1 MAHDEGARKNPARPS
16 VPERVA
22 AAGGLRPGVARAVAD
37 QTAVPEAHVYGVAS
51 FFHLLADPDHPL
63 RVCQGL
69 SCRLAGAEGL
79 LERARAR
86 GLPATGCSCLAVC
99 DRPVAVLRDRATLSE
114 VSGVEIDSLAD
125 WRELRA
131 DADAGFEDA
140 TTIGCRPDDPER
152 LVFRLAEPA
161 RYEGRGFR
169 LAQEMGAPDVIAR
182 ITASGLQGRGGAAF
196 PAGVKWQSVVAQA
209 DATRYVVLNAD
220 EGEPGTF
227 KDRELLARR
236 PDLVVEGLAIAAAT
250 IGAHDVYCYLRG
262 EFDRP
267 WAALAAALAECD
279 RRGLYPDVEFHLH
292 AGQGAYICG
301 EETALLEALEGKRG
315 MPRLKPPFPTEN
327 GLWGRP
333 TLIHNVETIAC
344 VPAILERGAE
354 WFAGLGRTGPGT
366 KLYCLSG
373 HVAAPGVYEM
383 PLGVSL
389 DELVAAAGGYRGELK
404 AFSPGGA
411 SSGFLPA
418 SERDRPLD
426 FKALAEVGSM
436 LGSAGVVVLDETVD
450 LAWAVRQQ
458 MLFFEEESCG
468 QCAPCRIGTRFQRE
482 ALDRFVEARGR
493 SDAAGARAALA
504 PLEDAAWQMI
514 EGSICGLGQTAQLPL
529 ASARRWFPEEFPS

>member
-333 TLIHNVETIAC
+333 TLMHNVETIAC

-389 DELVAAAGGYRGELK
+389 DELVAAAGGYRGAAQGVLAGRRELRLPPGVR
-404 AFSPGGA
+404 ARCGRSTSRRSPRSVRCSARPVWSCSTRRSTWPGRCA
-411 SSGFLPA
+411 SRCSSSRRRA
-418 SERDRPLD
+418 
-426 FKALAEVGSM
+426 A
-436 LGSAGVVVLDETVD
+436 GSARP
-450 LAWAVRQQ
+450 AA
-458 MLFFEEESCG
+458 S
-468 QCAPCRIGTRFQRE
+468 AP
-482 ALDRFVEARGR
+482 V
-493 SDAAGARAALA
+493 S
-504 PLEDAAWQMI
+504 
-514 EGSICGLGQTAQLPL
+514 
-529 ASARRWFPEEFPS
+529 SARRSTASSRRAVAATPPGPAPPWRRSRMRRGR